1 MLTHEARRLLIQLGF
16 DVLRDLLAEIARPD
30 AIEGEWQVVDD
41 VARPVAQLPAST
53 RQRADVAANEQ
64 QE

>member
-1 MLTHEARRLLIQLGF
+1 MLISSKLFARLYA
-16 DVLRDLLAEIARPD
+16 DVLRDLLAEIAQPD

-53 RQRADVAANEQ
+53 RQRANVAANER
-64 QE
+64 EE